1 MFCNYSLS
9 LYFPYNFGQPNHF
22 KHLKINVIKTANVV
36 LVNTSKTTFR
46 QIFFLTRTILSSK
59 QKPRYAQ
66 KKTKELKMNTPLSL
80 HSVLQISQQKL
91 DFFQRVLQATQIQHG
106 WVIRYRLLVS

>member
-59 QKPRYAQ
+59 QKPRSAQ
-66 KKTKELKMNTPLSL
+66 KKTKDEHPFVSPLSTTDL
-80 HSVLQISQQKL
+80 TAKIRLFSARSSSNTDPTWMGNTIS
-91 DFFQRVLQATQIQHG
+91 APC
-106 WVIRYRLLVS
+106 